1 MIGAI
6 TGDTIGS
13 VYEFNNIKTT
23 DFPLFTTG
31 SSYTDDTICTV
42 AIADAILRT
51 EGIPGVS
58 DFQKSL
64 LYWCRRYPHPKGAYG
79 ASFYKWINSRN
90 PQPYNSFGNG
100 AAMRV
105 SPVAWAFDTL
115 PAVLEAAKRSAAVT
129 HDHPEGIKGAQ
140 AIAHAIFM
148 LRNGNDKADVIENI
162 SAVYE
167 YNLCQSVD
175 FIRKNNNFDET
186 CQVTVPQALICFKE
200 SVDFESAIR
209 MAVSIGGD
217 SDTIAAITG
226 SLAEAYYKG
235 VPVNMSKPVLDALPK
250 DMQSIVDLFHAVW
263 LNNK

>member
-1 MIGAI
+1 
-6 TGDTIGS
+6 
-13 VYEFNNIKTT
+13 
-23 DFPLFTTG
+23 
-31 SSYTDDTICTV
+31 
-42 AIADAILRT
+42 
-51 EGIPGVS
+51 
-58 DFQKSL
+58 
-64 LYWCRRYPHPKGAYG
+64 
-79 ASFYKWINSRN
+79 
-90 PQPYNSFGNG
+90 
-100 AAMRV
+100 MRV

-115 PAVLEAAKRSAAVT
+115 PAVLEATKRSAAVT

-235 VPVNMSKPVLDALPK
+235 VPKNITQYIINVLPE
-250 DMQSIVDLFHAVW
+250 DMLQVIDNFRT
-263 LNNK
+263 NKRYIF